1 MLTEIFLTFCVTSSI
16 GCFLAVVN
24 SCYKSKCSEVK
35 FCCFTIKRDVIVER
49 DEDLEMMKKQNN
61 NEIKTQE

>member
-1 MLTEIFLTFCVTSSI
+1 MLTEIFLTFLCTSTI

-35 FCCFTIKRDVIVER
+35 LCCFTIKRDVTIEK

-61 NEIKTQE
+61 NDIK